1 MNNITVFGRLTADPS
16 AVNAQSGTICHFNVA
31 DNTSRKDASGEYI
44 TNFYSCSVFG
54 KNAERALKNLR
65 KGARVV
71 VTGEFIL
78 RSYNGRNGEQRLS
91 PDIQVANFAF
101 ADSASPK
108 TDEERTRT
116 SSAQSAPSTQT
127 IEEEDMNDEDCPF

>member
-16 AVNAQSGTICHFNVA
+16 AVNAQSGTICHFTVA
-31 DNTSRKDASGEYI
+31 DNTSRKDAAGEYI

-101 ADSASPK
+101 ADSPASK
-108 TDEERTRT
+108 TDEERVRT
-116 SSAQSAPSTQT
+116 SSAKTEPSTQT

>member
-16 AVNAQSGTICHFNVA
+16 AVNAQSGTICHFTVA
-31 DNTSRKDASGEYI
+31 DNTSRKDAAGEYI

-54 KNAERALKNLR
+54 RNAERALKNLR

-101 ADSASPK
+101 ADSAAPK
-108 TDEERTRT
+108 TDEEHDKT
-116 SSAQSAPSTQT
+116 SPARVAPATQT